1 MKKQK
6 NGIKKAVE
14 EDKEETEEESS
25 MQSTDNEDE
34 VQARGSF
41 HYKYRYV
48 ESKHTKNVRRTG
60 LEKSVTNELTNF
72 SSTTQG
78 YKMQLSV
85 SQSWT
90 VSPSVPKEYKNAII
104 SALGS
109 WGNSYSKNE
118 TFDVKIKP
126 KKTVWVTFVPIMDKS
141 VGKAQKYYIP
151 RGGTNKKTY
160 RRKKIIM

>member
-1 MKKQK
+1 M
-6 NGIKKAVE
+6 E
-14 EDKEETEEESS
+14 
-25 MQSTDNEDE
+25 
-34 VQARGSF
+34 R
-41 HYKYRYV
+41 
-48 ESKHTKNVRRTG
+48 
-60 LEKSVTNELTNF
+60 SVTNELTNF

-90 VSPSVPKEYKNAII
+90 VSPFVPKEYKNAII

-126 KKTVWVTFVPIMDKS
+126 KKS
-141 VGKAQKYYIP
+141 VYGAYIC
-151 RGGTNKKTY
+151 REK
-160 RRKKIIM
+160 